1 MVYKQK
7 ILNLIQGL
15 RKKHTTAKQSS
26 SDPYYST
33 SKSTNQAD
41 VFYGSDAVVKFVL
54 EGHDRGVNWA
64 TFHPTLPLIL
74 SAADDR
80 VLKVWR
86 MNGKSF
92 VTIIF
97 LFRIQSMGSGLLQ
110 RSH

>member
-1 MVYKQK
+1 M
-7 ILNLIQGL
+7 

-26 SDPYYST
+26 NDPYSVV
-33 SKSTNQAD
+33 KSSNQTD

-86 MNGKSF
+86 MNG
-92 VTIIF
+92 IIYDKCYMII
-97 LFRIQSMGSGLLQ
+97 LQSPKHG
-110 RSH
+110 R